1 MTPDMRSV
9 MAGARLP
16 RTVIALAASLL
27 LGFAVGSAI
36 AGLSISRS
44 AAKVGDAD
52 FVLMVADLY
61 QHEKSVYNARERLL
75 QIGRNPLELADAAAD
90 ASASARPDARRDND
104 ALKQLAAALRQSEGE
119 LAPRA
124 EVPVG
129 TIAVGLLILLSI
141 VLGAGAA
148 WLWKRAETG
157 GMRLPYLGRS
167 SEPDQPSESEGGPPR
182 RFGKLAT
189 RLATQVGRA
198 RAPSSAARPERRR
211 GAAPASEPS
220 DESPARPERRRPV
233 EVGAATTATAAARL
247 VFESYYSLGED
258 PYDSIHPIHDPRGE
272 LLGACGLSA
281 TEPSDR
287 PGRYYGFT
295 AWLQDYG
302 AGNDLAA
309 VGLVTR
315 AGQIARSAAVNE
327 WLRRGTIDGVLPV
340 ERGADH
346 RLSTPNVTVRITIVD
361 VDYAP
366 PSPGSPGY
374 FGRLTVRFELL

>member
-9 MAGARLP
+9 LAGARLP
-16 RTVIALAASLL
+16 RAAIVLAASLL
-27 LGFAVGSAI
+27 IGFGLGSAV
-36 AGLSISRS
+36 AGLNMSRT
-44 AAKVGDAD
+44 AARVTDAD
-52 FVLMVADLY
+52 FVVMVADLY
-61 QHEKSVYNARERLL
+61 RHEQSVFNARERLL
-75 QIGRNPLELADAAAD
+75 QVGRSPLELAEAAAE
-90 ASASARPDARRDND
+90 AYAAAGPDARREAE
-104 ALKQLAAALRQSEGE
+104 ALQELVTALRQDEAE
-119 LAPRA
+119 VAPRSA
-124 EVPVG
+124 VPVG
-129 TIAVGLLILLSI
+129 TTAVVVLVVLSIAV
-141 VLGAGAA
+141 GAGAA
-148 WLWKRAETG
+148 WLWKRAETS
-157 GMRLPYLGRS
+157 GMRLPYVGRS
-167 SEPDQPSESEGGPPR
+167 GRRDEAEDDQASAPR

-189 RLATQVGRA
+189 RLATQVTRGRPSPEP
-198 RAPSSAARPERRR
+198 APARRR
-211 GAAPASEPS
+211 GPDRAELAETA
-220 DESPARPERRRPV
+220 PARPERRRPT
-233 EVGAATTATAAARL
+233 EVAAAPAATGPARL

-258 PYDSIHPIHDPRGE
+258 PYDSIHPIHDARGE

-295 AWLQDYG
+295 AWLQDYA

-315 AGQIARSAAVNE
+315 AGQVARSAAVNE
-327 WLRRGTIDGVLPV
+327 WLRRGTIDGILPV

-346 RLSTPNVTVRITIVD
+346 RLSTPNIGVRLTVVD